1 MGYQLASKA
10 CLAIAA
16 LSAAMFASPAHAQ
29 RPVEQV
35 HVRYADL
42 NLSTPA
48 GARMLAGRISLAARQ
63 ICGERPTLGPKAVMQ
78 YRACMKS
85 AEHSAASQ
93 VAAVTGRQYTDAR
106 APKR

>member
-1 MGYQLASKA
+1 MGYQQVFKNSLV
-10 CLAIAA
+10 IAA
-16 LSAAMFASPAHAQ
+16 LAASVLSGPAYAQ
-29 RPVEQV
+29 RPAEQV

-48 GARMLAGRISLAARQ
+48 GARVLASRISLAARQ

-78 YRACMKS
+78 HRACMKS
-85 AEHSAASQ
+85 AERSAASQ

-106 APKR
+106 APN